1 MFLKIINRK
10 YLACLNLHGF
20 QRSYLETNFFLLLK
34 VFILF
39 SILRCFLFAT
49 GLTGAPCVLPDTSSL
64 ASLGGPP
71 ATPSVGAGGA
81 LQMSMTPAPHAQQ
94 PNLALQLATSHQ
106 LNPNQAT
113 LQPLFAPQPVPG
125 TGQTAFL
132 VPGTP
137 SGASGGAAVAA
148 ALNIPNSN
156 PLVDQLLVNA
166 AQAYHTQLALNS

>member
-1 MFLKIINRK
+1 M
-10 YLACLNLHGF
+10 
-20 QRSYLETNFFLLLK
+20 
-34 VFILF
+34 
-39 SILRCFLFAT
+39 FLFAT

-125 TGQTAFL
+125 NGQTAFL

-137 SGASGGAAVAA
+137 GGASGGAAVGA